1 MYVHMFWKQEARR
14 EEKWEGS
21 WQISKEQ
28 PNRILAVKWRY
39 WQVVNVPLG
48 EKNESHMAFFQTIM
62 SSSNFS
68 LLHSLPVYRLTSGS
82 QSAKAT
88 IETSIAKAPFIPT
101 LERLGGADDSF
112 SWELQSS
119 LHTREVP
126 SLLISQFTKIRTN
139 TNTSGE
145 VL

>member
-1 MYVHMFWKQEARR
+1 MSTTKITSDIFKIDSPILDVYALLSDFHKIGRLAEMAKQM
-14 EEKWEGS
+14 G
-21 WQISKEQ
+21 
-28 PNRILAVKWRY
+28 
-39 WQVVNVPLG
+39 
-48 EKNESHMAFFQTIM
+48 M
-62 SSSNFS
+62 
-68 LLHSLPVYRLTSGS
+68 SGS

-112 SWELQSS
+112 NWELQST
-119 LHTREVP
+119 LHSREVP
-126 SLLISQFTKIRTN
+126 SLLISQFTKTRTN